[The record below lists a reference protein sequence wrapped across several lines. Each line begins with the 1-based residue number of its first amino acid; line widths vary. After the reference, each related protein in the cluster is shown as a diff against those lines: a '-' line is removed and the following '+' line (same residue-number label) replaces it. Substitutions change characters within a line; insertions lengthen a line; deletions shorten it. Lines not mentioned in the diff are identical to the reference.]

1 MSRNSNSKTIINQI
15 NNQIKNQNSMKKN
28 IFAIALV
35 AITLLMASCQ
45 KENIVPGGNGENPTN
60 APRVAV
66 TSDLIG
72 TNWTANLPLAD
83 FISAMTGTNL
93 DEIGCQFPENFD
105 GTMIFHI
112 NFDNDYA
119 HITFSDNISVVNVAE
134 IAGEYTMEEIE
145 NMDLAYVYDGTT
157 HTGTLTAVGND
168 ENGNPIDYQILFTY
182 DDNGD
187 TITINLQFANAEEEE
202 NTITFP
208 LVFHRDAAN
217 A

>member
-1 MSRNSNSKTIINQI
+1 
-15 NNQIKNQNSMKKN
+15 MKKY

-35 AITLLMASCQ
+35 AITLCMASCQ
-45 KENIVPGGNGENPTN
+45 KEIITPNGNNETPVNT
-60 APRVAV
+60 PRVAV

-72 TNWTANLPLAD
+72 TDWTANLPLGD
-83 FISAMTGTNL
+83 LIYAMTGTNL
-93 DEIGCQFPENFD
+93 DEIGCQFPEDFD
-105 GTMIFHI
+105 AMMVFHL

-145 NMDLAYVYDGTT
+145 NMDLAYVYDAST
-157 HTGTLTAVGND
+157 HTGTLTAVGTD
-168 ENGNPIDYQILFTY
+168 ENGDPIDYQIAFTY

-187 TITINLQFANAEEEE
+187 TITITLQFANAEDEE
-202 NTITFP
+202 NTINFP

-217 A
+217 V